1 MAAKQ
6 LEQLKIDSL
15 IGFYPCRDLTR
26 TTRFYRALGLGM
38 ARDQGSCVIFRVAAG
53 GFLGFCQHNETPER
67 GLPVN
72 EIPVHPGLILTLV
85 LDDVD
90 GAYERL
96 TELRVE
102 TEAPPKLNER
112 FGIYHFFARDP
123 DGYRLELQRFTDPL
137 E

>member
-1 MAAKQ
+1 MTLRA
-6 LEQLKIDSL
+6 DSF
-15 IGFYPCRDLTR
+15 IGFYPCHDLAQTSQ
-26 TTRFYRALGLGM
+26 FYQALGLEI

-53 GFLGFCQHNETPER
+53 GFLGFCQHDETPK
-67 GLPVN
+67 
-72 EIPVHPGLILTLV
+72 HPGLILTFV

-90 GAYERL
+90 GAYETL
-96 TELRVE
+96 VELGVE

-123 DGYRLELQRFTDPL
+123 DGYRLELQRFLEPL

>member
-1 MAAKQ
+1 MAAKHP
-6 LEQLKIDSL
+6 EQLHVDSL
-15 IGFYPCRDLTR
+15 IGFYPCRDLAR
-26 TTRFYRALGLGM
+26 TTRFYQALGLEV

-53 GFLGFCQHNETPER
+53 GFLGFCQHDETPEQE
-67 GLPVN
+67 L
-72 EIPVHPGLILTLV
+72 PVHPGLILTLV

-102 TEAPPKLNER
+102 TEAPPKLNKD